1 MENIKIAIGIVII
14 ILSFIYI
21 LKNKTSMLDNMLNKT
36 KQEYEKKQALKE
48 KAYKVVDGQAD
59 AFDTIAGERKY
70 LERPLRAL
78 TKPPKLSRHIPSA
91 VWLKCGPIC
100 RFY

>member
-59 AFDTIAGERKY
+59 AFDTIAGEIK
-70 LERPLRAL
+70 EAV
-78 TKPPKLSRHIPSA
+78 KPVTEKASA
-91 VWLKCGPIC
+91 GKHAAGSSKENT
-100 RFY
+100 